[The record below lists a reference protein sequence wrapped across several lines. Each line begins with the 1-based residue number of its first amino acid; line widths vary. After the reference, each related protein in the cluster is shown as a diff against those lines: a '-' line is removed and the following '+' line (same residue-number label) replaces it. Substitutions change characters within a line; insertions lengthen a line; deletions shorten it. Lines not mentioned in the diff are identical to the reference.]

1 MKLQNIIATEVL
13 FVKVFREFSENL
25 KRPHQ
30 KGLSKAEW
38 FSIVAAPLISV
49 WLYKLAIKTAQTVY
63 NHTDYAR
70 SYHENNSIHEE
81 SPAGSIY
88 YLSFEVNKYKLN
100 PDS

>member
-13 FVKVFREFSENL
+13 FVKVFKEFSENL

-49 WLYKLAIKTAQTVY
+49 RLCKLADGSDSLHNLTG
-63 NHTDYAR
+63 YAR
-70 SYHENNSIHEE
+70 TNYENNSM
-81 SPAGSIY
+81 
-88 YLSFEVNKYKLN
+88 LSWDPFDAFVLWYPLLYRK
-100 PDS
+100 SVIFQ